1 MRKYILIL
9 ISVVLLGV
17 VILYVIKSQA
27 NTNTMHSDSTQSDTI
42 VQQTIK
48 PTSPTVEV
56 HTSSKKEKPM
66 STAKISKDTQEE
78 TSSSHTRVLYKTL
91 PLDEAQ
97 LSTTQKRHIKPLS
110 AISLN
115 TDTFTNMQKGD
126 TLTLP
131 DIEGLDYTLTVVDVQ
146 TYENGATST
155 TAKYEDEGVTYTT
168 TITHSENETFIT
180 LATAQGIYEIEAEA
194 GTGYVY
200 NSSDIRKQLQRPHG
214 NDVVILPIPKKPILK
229 KPILK

>member
-1 MRKYILIL
+1 MRKYILIF

-27 NTNTMHSDSTQSDTI
+27 PKNTMHSNIIHQDTK
-42 VQQTIK
+42 VQQTVQT
-48 PTSPTVEV
+48 TSTVATA
-56 HTSSKKEKPM
+56 HPSSKKEKALRPNE
-66 STAKISKDTQEE
+66 ISKDTTKE
-78 TSSSHTRVLYKTL
+78 TPSSPTRVLYKTL

-110 AISLN
+110 AIRLN
-115 TDTFTNMQKGD
+115 TDTFTDMQKGD

-131 DIEGLDYTLTVVDVQ
+131 DIEGLDYSLTVIDVQ

-155 TAKYEDEGVTYTT
+155 TAQYEDEGVTYTT
-168 TITHSENETFIT
+168 TITHSADETFIT
-180 LATAQGIYEIEAEA
+180 LATAQGLYEIETAA
-194 GTGYVY
+194 RTGYVY
-200 NSSDIRKQLQRPHG
+200 NSNDIRKQLQRPEG

>member
-27 NTNTMHSDSTQSDTI
+27 TKNTIRSDSTQSDTT
-42 VQQTIK
+42 VQQTVN
-48 PTSPTVEV
+48 PTSTVVAV
-56 HTSSKKEKPM
+56 HTSSKKEEPLRPNE
-66 STAKISKDTQEE
+66 ISKDTAVE
-78 TSSSHTRVLYKTL
+78 TPSSPTRVLYKTL

-97 LSTTQKRHIKPLS
+97 LSTTQKRHITPLS
-110 AISLN
+110 AIRLN
-115 TDTFTNMQKGD
+115 TDTFTGMQKGD

-168 TITHSENETFIT
+168 TITHSEDETFIT
-180 LATAQGIYEIEAEA
+180 LATAQGLYEIETEA

-200 NSSDIRKQLQRPHG
+200 NSSDIRKQLQRSHG
-214 NDVVILPIPKKPILK
+214 NDVVILPIPKKPIMK
-229 KPILK
+229 KSNTK